1 MAQSLKAI
9 TAFAEG
15 SSLVP
20 STNIVAVICN
30 LQLQKKKKRLFKK
43 TTSLSLTKGA
53 YLFYI
58 DKS

>member
-53 YLFYI
+53 YLFT
-58 DKS
+58 